1 MGDPQV
7 TMGLQVVVIRD
18 LDDLGYL
25 HDFGNLHSACIY
37 IYDIYNINTCSSAHR
52 V

>member
-25 HDFGNLHSACIY
+25 HDFGDLHSACIY
-37 IYDIYNINTCSSAHR
+37 MYMIYII
-52 V
+52 